1 MNKRV
6 IKNITLSILP
16 LILLLTSIGTLT
28 IYTYTLNKED
38 RKIENA
44 LEYETCEL
52 LKVVDGDT
60 LFVEINGKKEYVRL
74 LNVDTPESVNPN
86 ENLNTEEG
94 KFASNFVKELLK
106 NTKTL
111 YLTKDVSD
119 RDKYGRLL
127 RLVWLKIPISD
138 SKEEIKNYT
147 LNGILVKNKIARV
160 VVYDDYRYY
169 RELSEIENGNH

>member
-1 MNKRV
+1 MKFKLR
-6 IKNITLSILP
+6 IFG
-16 LILLLTSIGTLT
+16 LILFVLCLLNYNAFKLFTESYATNSNLT
-28 IYTYTLNKED
+28 I
-38 RKIENA
+38 
-44 LEYETCEL
+44 ETCEL

-94 KFASNFVKELLK
+94 KLASNFVKELLK
-106 NTKTL
+106 DTKIL

-147 LNGILVKNKIARV
+147 LNGILVKNKIAKV

-169 RELSEIENGNH
+169 ELFKEIENR